1 MVLRVGEDPTSF
13 APRLRELVA
22 DVDPDLILEEVR
34 PLDDSAWAAELAFT
48 AWFWVVLGM
57 GSVRMLLATAGI
69 YSIMSFTVS
78 RRTREIGLRVALGA
92 DRRRIVWAMFKRA
105 LKQIASGVLVGAVLI
120 VIFLLNPEV
129 GYKPPP
135 AHLVIFAGYLSVMVL
150 VCSLAC
156 IVPTRRALAV
166 EPTEALRVDG

>member
-1 MVLRVGEDPTSF
+1 MALRVGEDPTSF
-13 APRLRELVA
+13 VPHLRELVA

-92 DRRRIVWAMFKRA
+92 E
-105 LKQIASGVLVGAVLI
+105 SCG
-120 VIFLLNPEV
+120 P
-129 GYKPPP
+129 
-135 AHLVIFAGYLSVMVL
+135 
-150 VCSLAC
+150 CSSA
-156 IVPTRRALAV
+156 R
-166 EPTEALRVDG
+166 